1 MAYLP
6 HTSLDNEQM
15 LKTIGVK
22 SFSEIIADVPL
33 AVQKKAD
40 FNVPK
45 LVEADLIRKASELA
59 SKNISTTQVK
69 SYLGA
74 GSYEHFIPSV
84 VNALASRGEF
94 MTSYTPYQPEVSQG
108 TLRVIYEFQS
118 MICELTNMEIA
129 NASLYDGASAAGEA
143 AILATS
149 HTGKN
154 KILIH
159 SAVHPEYQKVIQTY
173 CHSRNIATEVFNELG
188 TLTEVA
194 GVIVQNPNFYG
205 EILSLEDLV
214 SKTHAAGALFIQIF
228 NPIALGI
235 CKTPGNIN
243 ADIAVAEGQPLGI
256 PHEWGGPYVGLFACK
271 DEFKRLIPGRVVGKT
286 VDRSGK
292 PAYVLTLQT
301 REQHIRR
308 EKATSNICTNQG
320 LMALRA
326 TLYMSTIG
334 RQGLVEVAEH
344 CFSKTEYLKT
354 ELSKIKDLKIESK
367 NTFHEFVITL
377 PVDAKSVIVEM
388 LNEKIF
394 AGVDL
399 GLWNKPKQLLVCVT
413 ETKTKIDLDQY
424 VVAMKK
430 VLEKKAVYA
439 KASV

>member
-6 HTSLDNEQM
+6 HTSQDNEQM

-22 SFSEIIADVPL
+22 SFAEIIADVPQ
-33 AVQKKAD
+33 AIQKKAD
-40 FNVPK
+40 FTVPK
-45 LVEADLIRKASELA
+45 LTEPELIRRASELA
-59 SKNISTTQVK
+59 LKNISTSQVK

-118 MICELTNMEIA
+118 LICELTNMEIA

-173 CHSRNIATEVFNELG
+173 CHTRNIQTEVFE
-188 TLTEVA
+188 TLSNLDGVA

-205 EILSLEDLV
+205 EIVSLEDLV

-243 ADIAVAEGQPLGI
+243 ADIAVAEGQSLGI

-326 TLYMSTIG
+326 TLYMSTLG
-334 RQGLVEVAEH
+334 KQGLVEVAEH
-344 CFSKTEYLKT
+344 CFSKTEYLKN
-354 ELSKIKDLKIESK
+354 ELSKIKDLKIENK
-367 NTFHEFVITL
+367 NTFH
-377 PVDAKSVIVEM
+377 
-388 LNEKIF
+388 
-394 AGVDL
+394 
-399 GLWNKPKQLLVCVT
+399 
-413 ETKTKIDLDQY
+413 
-424 VVAMKK
+424 
-430 VLEKKAVYA
+430 
-439 KASV
+439 